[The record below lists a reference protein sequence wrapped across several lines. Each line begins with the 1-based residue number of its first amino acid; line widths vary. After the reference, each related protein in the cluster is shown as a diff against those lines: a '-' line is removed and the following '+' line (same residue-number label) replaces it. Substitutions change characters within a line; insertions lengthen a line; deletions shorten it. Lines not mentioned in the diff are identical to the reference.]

1 MNDDVCIMWATEN
14 GNIFLVSC
22 LNITTFWSNKVDET
36 LVELEDSEVPES
48 NEGKGGVAMKLKE
61 SLIRELNILL
71 FNNTSDTAG
80 GERVRHLFNSFHQ
93 EVFKVSVFDILLRL
107 KVLNVCLWTSCHCCE
122 ILSRWVYLHDTMSQN
137 FSFYLVLYFL
147 ESVGIFQRSH
157 CIFLNIHAVLIF
169 WPITKLKVYCQ
180 RTCSPEY

>member
-48 NEGKGGVAMKLKE
+48 NEGKGGVAVKLKE

-107 KVLNVCLWTSCHCCE
+107 
-122 ILSRWVYLHDTMSQN
+122 
-137 FSFYLVLYFL
+137 
-147 ESVGIFQRSH
+147 
-157 CIFLNIHAVLIF
+157 
-169 WPITKLKVYCQ
+169 
-180 RTCSPEY
+180 